1 MHGQYVSQKP
11 KLIVEANHLITEVV
25 FRRGHHEGVE
35 AIVFNEAVTVVTEDD
50 ML

>member
-1 MHGQYVSQKP
+1 MHCQYVSQKP
-11 KLIVEANHLITEVV
+11 KLIVEADHLIAEVV

-35 AIVFNEAVTVVTEDD
+35 AIVFNETVAVISEDD